1 MPKELEYE
9 QITAVVYTDSQVV
22 LGYIKND
29 AFAHLFW
36 HSTNK
41 INPQDLIHNSSWLN
55 GQTFLWER
63 EFAPW
68 TRGKINFDIS
78 SDDPEAHVLTI
89 RAQPEMLAMIPEC
102 LRKFSHCNRANR
114 AISVCA
120 KFKSLLAI
128 RKRKQ
133 PEEVKKTKE
142 ENKEVIIKLVEE

>member
-1 MPKELEYE
+1 MRLHIFFVIHQIRENSFLGQWRYINTKENPAEE
-9 QITAVVYTDSQVV
+9 ASR
-22 LGYIKND
+22 
-29 AFAHLFW
+29 
-36 HSTNK
+36 S

-89 RAQPEMLAMIPEC
+89 RAQPEMMAMIPEC
-102 LRKFSHCNRANR
+102 LRKSSHCKRANR

-120 KFKSLLAI
+120 RFKSLLAI

-133 PEEVKKTKE
+133 PEEVKNTKE
-142 ENKEVIIKLVEE
+142 ENKEVK